1 MYSAQR
7 ARERASSARI
17 EAVAAPMSVHAA
29 GCLLRTPPGSARQPR
44 SDAAVAQARRC
55 IAAEI
60 ERLCHRAHRPGSEGV
75 RRRVAQ
81 LRGLLARTASSR
93 PRRRGARQGAAAAA
107 AAAARPTAA
116 AAVQRRAD
124 ALHRGVPVRLRSPN
138 TAAAAVALALTPL
151 CPPPSP
157 GSRAGRVFAGALPK
171 FQRNYPAGSRR
182 RESGCSCGCWH
193 SRCQPLKGRG
203 GLGPV
208 HRGRWAGGVEAR
220 PHALC
225 PPLRSDAAAAAT
237 PCAAPARQRR
247 WQRQRATARL
257 EL

>member
-1 MYSAQR
+1 
-7 ARERASSARI
+7 
-17 EAVAAPMSVHAA
+17 MSVHAA

-60 ERLCHRAHRPGSEGV
+60 ERLCHRAHHRPGSEGV

-81 LRGLLARTASSR
+81 LRGLLARTASPR
-93 PRRRGARQGAAAAA
+93 PRRRGTRQGAAAAA

-151 CPPPSP
+151 CPPSIRRRTSQISAQPPRRQPPTRIWLLLWLLALALSAPQGPWWTGARAPGAVSWRSGGPS
-157 GSRAGRVFAGALPK
+157 SRALPAAS
-171 FQRNYPAGSRR
+171 FRR
-182 RESGCSCGCWH
+182 RRHTQRS
-193 SRCQPLKGRG
+193 
-203 GLGPV
+203 
-208 HRGRWAGGVEAR
+208 AR
-220 PHALC
+220 TATTM
-225 PPLRSDAAAAAT
+225 AAT
-237 PCAAPARQRR
+237 ASHSKA
-247 WQRQRATARL
+247 
-257 EL
+257 